1 MSANKQ
7 FSKFLFV
14 AGRLFS
20 LLLDED
26 DMFSLYSSRKVL
38 KANET
43 VYKSA
48 TKYLSENNA
57 VNAIFIS
64 VNLASIVYQYCYAT
78 WFMYYISTMSGIKKL
93 YKVIFQNPILG
104 VFFYISFYF
113 RLIGE
118 TDKTKFD
125 SVAKIFNLPS
135 YDEFNISTHLSL
147 FISNIS
153 KILIGETE
161 NESQIR
167 DSLLLVST
175 ILIADTTEKIPITLL
190 GLLEPVVKKQII
202 ENPVIYLKNES
213 LETKADL
220 LEWQEFVLK
229 NRKTIEKNISIPKKK
244 KKRVKAKLQQLI
256 ELKDLTG
263 NVLCLDTCKE
273 RVKTSLGCFCESD
286 CQSSLFSSRK
296 TCYVDAKKC
305 QKSKHLMSG
314 FFGTYDYCDKGK
326 SKPVCFTGL
335 EYKDCVEK

>member
-1 MSANKQ
+1 MNKQ
-7 FSKFLFV
+7 FSKTLFI

-26 DMFSLYSSRKVL
+26 DMFSLYKSRKVL

-78 WFMYYISTMSGIKKL
+78 WFMYYISTMSGIRKL

-118 TDKTKFD
+118 TDKNKFD
-125 SVAKIFNLPS
+125 SIAKVFNLPT
-135 YDEFNISTHLSL
+135 YDEFDIQKHLSK

-153 KILIGETE
+153 KTLIGNVE
-161 NESQIR
+161 NEGQIL
-167 DSLLLVST
+167 DALMLVST
-175 ILIADTTEKIPITLL
+175 NLISENVSAFPNTILN
-190 GLLEPVVKKQII
+190 LLEPVVKEDII
-202 ENPVIYLKNES
+202 KNPVIYLKDDS

-220 LEWQEFVLK
+220 LEWQDFVLK
-229 NRKTIEKNISIPKKK
+229 NRKTIENKISIPKKK
-244 KKRVKAKLQQLI
+244 KKKVKAKLQQLLEI
-256 ELKDLTG
+256 RDVATQKT
-263 NVLCLDTCKE
+263 VCLDKCKE

-286 CQSSLFSSRK
+286 CQSSLFSSKK
-296 TCYVDAKKC
+296 TCYVDPKKC
-305 QKSKHLMSG
+305 NKSKHLMSSI
-314 FFGTYDYCDKGK
+314 FGYYDNCDKGK

-335 EYKDCVEK
+335 EYKDCIEK